1 MKTIKITMELP
12 TPPDGWRYTGEY
24 RVPKK
29 NEHYFLAERDLWVLQ
44 STGTITSRHFILQKE
59 T

>member
-1 MKTIKITMELP
+1 MKTIEITMELP
-12 TPPDGWRYTGEY
+12 TPPDGWEYTGEY

-29 NEHYFLAERDLWVLQ
+29 NEHYFLTERDLWVLQ